1 MLSFDVVEYVF
12 SLQQREQ
19 RMFDQEHNP
28 HYLKIEKKKKNSGIV
43 ESIDGIPVT
52 TIDLSVPLHVP
63 GNQLAPPASG
73 NTGPRSAVGNVS
85 GYRCVSDCRSRG
97 REIDPGPVQ
106 YFRGD

>member
-1 MLSFDVVEYVF
+1 MNTTTDLKYRTEVLLRFKVVEYVF

-28 HYLKIEKKKKNSGIV
+28 HYLKIEKKKKTSGIV

-63 GNQLAPPASG
+63 GN
-73 NTGPRSAVGNVS
+73 SA
-85 GYRCVSDCRSRG
+85 C
-97 REIDPGPVQ
+97 
-106 YFRGD
+106 